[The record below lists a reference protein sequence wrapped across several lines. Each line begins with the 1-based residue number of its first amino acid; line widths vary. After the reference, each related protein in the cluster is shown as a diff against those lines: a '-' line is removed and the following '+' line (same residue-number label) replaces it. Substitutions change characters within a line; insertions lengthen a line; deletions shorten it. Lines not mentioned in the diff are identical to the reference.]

1 VTRTTL
7 IVLGGATATG
17 KTSLAI
23 RLAEALIADGR
34 ATEIISADS
43 RQVYRGLDIGT
54 AKATSSERRQVVHH
68 GLDLVDPDEV
78 FTVAAFNAHVGGAL
92 QSLEQR
98 GGVAI
103 LTGGTGFYLRSVMQ
117 GLDTQRLPADPLVR
131 AQVRTDLAAD
141 GLDRTF
147 ARLQAIA
154 PTLAAS
160 IERSNPRRVER
171 ALEIALLQGDA
182 ALPPRT
188 SYRGPLLAIGLT
200 VEPERHREWIARR
213 AHEQFRAG
221 LIEEARG
228 LREGWDP
235 GLPAF
240 SAIGY
245 REAWSVLDGAQTP
258 GEAIAADIQRTI
270 AFAKRQ
276 RTWFRSEPAFEWID
290 ATEVDPTAAALSA
303 VRAFLAT
310 DG

>member
-1 VTRTTL
+1 MSPPL

-17 KTSLAI
+17 KTGLAI

-92 QSLEQR
+92 RSLEQR
-98 GGVAI
+98 HGVAI

-147 ARLQAIA
+147 ERLRALA

-160 IERSNPRRVER
+160 IERANPRRVER

-182 ALPPRT
+182 ALPPRAR
-188 SYRGPLLAIGLT
+188 YRGPLLAICLS

-221 LIEEARG
+221 LMEEARG
-228 LREGWDP
+228 LRERWDP

-276 RTWFRSEPAFEWID
+276 GTWFRSEPAFEWID

-303 VRAFLAT
+303 VRVFLT
-310 DG
+310 RDR